1 MFDSMRVGEGKAESI
16 QDLDDDQRCLAI
28 LTTYMQCKGRLDIL
42 QLTTVPYI
50 AS

>member
-1 MFDSMRVGEGKAESI
+1 MTVWEGKAERI
-16 QDLDDDQRCLAI
+16 QDLDDDQRLVAI
-28 LTTYMQCKGRLDIL
+28 STTYMHHKDRLDTV